1 MADLRATRIITTVS
15 KPSGREAYVVALV
28 HNDFGWLPELQ
39 TASINPD
46 GTLASPK
53 ARQGIRTDCLDAVIR
68 GFIEARTAL
77 HSDGGDK

>member
-1 MADLRATRIITTVS
+1 MADLRATRIIATVS
-15 KPSGREAYVVALV
+15 KPSGREVYIVALV

-53 ARQGIRTDCLDAVIR
+53 ARQGIRIDCLDAVIH
-68 GFIEARTAL
+68 GLIEAKNVL
-77 HSDGGDK
+77 QSDGGDT